1 MKRLKT
7 TTGSYKAQTGPLIE
21 GLKYD
26 IRVLFKGHGCRAS
39 RQDMRLAPM
48 KSFDPN
54 HTRCIFPKY
63 GAIVDA
69 AMRGKNLSATDVG
82 KHLNVD
88 PSGPAGWR
96 RGFGRNGP
104 TRTAQLEALLGVKLD
119 MSEVVP
125 SAKVNAAGNADR
137 AVNGGASLTDP
148 VLPHLAAIALAHGF
162 KASFTPL

>member
-1 MKRLKT
+1 
-7 TTGSYKAQTGPLIE
+7 
-21 GLKYD
+21 
-26 IRVLFKGHGCRAS
+26 
-39 RQDMRLAPM
+39 M
-48 KSFDPN
+48 KSFDPD
-54 HTRCIFPKY
+54 HLRCIFPKY

-69 AMRGKNLSATDVG
+69 AMRGKGLSATDVA
-82 KHLNVD
+82 KHLKID

-104 TRTAQLEALLGVKLD
+104 TRTTQLEALLNVKLD

-125 SAKVNAAGNADR
+125 SAKLHAVGRDDQV
-137 AVNGGASLTDP
+137 VNGAQQLTDP

>member
-1 MKRLKT
+1 
-7 TTGSYKAQTGPLIE
+7 
-21 GLKYD
+21 
-26 IRVLFKGHGCRAS
+26 
-39 RQDMRLAPM
+39 M
-48 KSFDPN
+48 KSFNPD
-54 HTRCIFPKY
+54 HHRCIFPKY

-69 AMRGKNLSATDVG
+69 AMRGKGLSATDVA
-82 KHLNVD
+82 KRLKID

-119 MSEVVP
+119 MSEIVP
-125 SAKVNAAGNADR
+125 SAKLKAGDSDNLAANDAP
-137 AVNGGASLTDP
+137 LTDP

>member
-1 MKRLKT
+1 
-7 TTGSYKAQTGPLIE
+7 
-21 GLKYD
+21 
-26 IRVLFKGHGCRAS
+26 
-39 RQDMRLAPM
+39 M
-48 KSFDPN
+48 KSFDPD
-54 HTRCIFPKY
+54 HSRCIFPRY
-63 GAIVDA
+63 GAVVDT

-119 MSEVVP
+119 MSEMVP
-125 SAKVNAAGNADR
+125 SARVNATRNQ
-137 AVNGGASLTDP
+137 AVNGGALTDP
-148 VLPHLAAIALAHGF
+148 VLPHLAAIALTRGF